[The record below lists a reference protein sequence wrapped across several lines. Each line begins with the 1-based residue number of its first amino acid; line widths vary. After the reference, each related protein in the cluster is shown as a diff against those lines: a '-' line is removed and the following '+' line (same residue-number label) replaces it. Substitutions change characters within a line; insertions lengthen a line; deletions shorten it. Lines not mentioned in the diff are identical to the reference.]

1 MSGFVLI
8 HRQIL
13 EDTAFRSD
21 AEAMAF
27 AWLVL
32 RASWK
37 PCNVRYKDR
46 SISLQRGDLAI
57 SVRDMAERL
66 DRSKDWAKRF
76 LDRLTNRD
84 MIKITTA
91 TGVNIISICNY
102 DKYQAEIDRGAT
114 GPRQSVRQDR
124 DSTATQNNEGNKGT
138 RDIEPNG
145 PISQPASE
153 AEMKPA
159 KRKAVKGAKL
169 PFPENFIPQ
178 PFGVG
183 TRSRLIVD
191 GWPDG
196 RINTE
201 LERFAANHRARGTVM
216 SDWQSAWSTWVLN
229 TEKFGKPNYG
239 NGFSNDRPEPVS
251 HNTMVQAIVARR
263 AERAGG
269 EQPLFQS
276 DAGGWP

>member
-27 AWLVL
+27 AWMVL

-37 PCNVRYKDR
+37 PTQVRYKDR
-46 SISLQRGDLAI
+46 SISLNRGDLAM

-91 TGVNIISICNY
+91 TGVNIITICNY
-102 DKYQAEIDRGAT
+102 EKYQAEIEGAAT
-114 GPRQSVRQDR
+114 GPIQRLRQDR
-124 DSTATQNNEGNKGT
+124 DRTATQNNEGNKGT

-145 PISQPASE
+145 PISQRGRVNDFPKLDFVSE
-153 AEMKPA
+153 QLWADFLKNRKTKKLTNTATAHKRVLSDLA
-159 KRKAVKGAKL
+159 KVCD
-169 PFPENFIPQ
+169 E
-178 PFGVG
+178 
-183 TRSRLIVD
+183 T
-191 GWPDG
+191 GWPPG
-196 RINTE
+196 QIFEACVAKGWGAIFNPIQ
-201 LERFAANHRARGTVM
+201 N
-216 SDWQSAWSTWVLN
+216 Q
-229 TEKFGKPNYG
+229 
-239 NGFSNDRPEPVS
+239 GFSNGTGFNTNRPEPEL
-251 HNTMVQAIVARR
+251 NTVAQAVFTRIAK
-263 AERAGG
+263 RAGR
-269 EQPLFQS
+269 EQELF
-276 DAGGWP
+276 